1 MKTKLLSL
9 LVILFMG
16 FSVVSCSSDNKDDDG
31 GNDTEEVVSLVGT
44 WKYNFS
50 TGYQLITFMSNGKG
64 TMKEIDYEAEDY
76 EESFTYSYNANS
88 QILRMYW
95 DGEDPSEWQVVSITS
110 TKLVLIDEAGKIMT
124 CTKQ

>member
-1 MKTKLLSL
+1 
-9 LVILFMG
+9 MG

-50 TGYQLITFMSNGKG
+50 TGYQLITFKSNGKG
-64 TMKEIDYEAEDY
+64 TVKEIDYEAEDY

-95 DGEDPSEWQVVSITS
+95 DGEDPSEWQVVSNTS
-110 TKLVLIDEAGKIMT
+110 NKLVLIDENGMKMT